1 MAKQFNAAG
10 PQNEFQQQAISNK
23 KADEKIESVGPW
35 MIAWR
40 KFRANRV
47 AVAGLIIF
55 VAIAVA
61 VVLVPIIQ
69 ELATGIT
76 VNDYDTSIKNMPPS
90 GAHWLGTDAQGR
102 DCFYRLFL
110 GGRIS
115 ILVGI
120 LAALLTVILG
130 CLVGGIAGY
139 YGGWVDNLLMRFA
152 EIIYSMPF
160 TPMIIAI
167 SAVMMWVPA
176 NQKMLVVSGL
186 IGILSWP
193 GLARL
198 VRGQILTL
206 REQEFMQACEALGF
220 SDYSKIVKHLL
231 PNVISLVIVNATLQM
246 ASAILTEAGLSF
258 LGMGIQIPIPSW
270 GSLMNLAQADAVV
283 FKRYWWQWFPAG
295 IMCLLTVVS
304 INLIGEGM
312 RDAFD
317 PKEIQ

>member
-1 MAKQFNAAG
+1 MNTNNQPEKTL
-10 PQNEFQQQAISNK
+10 NEFQQQAINAK
-23 KADEKIESVGPW
+23 KADEKIDAVGPW

-47 AVAGLIIF
+47 AMGGLIVFSIIVLLVIF
-55 VAIAVA
+55 APMIM
-61 VVLVPIIQ
+61 
-69 ELATGIT
+69 GID
-76 VNDYDTSIKNMPPS
+76 VNHYDTSIMNQAPS
-90 GAHWLGTDAQGR
+90 AAHWLGTDAQGR
-102 DCFYRLFL
+102 DAMFRLFL

-115 ILVGI
+115 ILVGV
-120 LAALLTVILG
+120 LAALLTVIFG

-152 EIIYSMPF
+152 EIVYSLPF
-160 TPMIIAI
+160 TPMIIAV
-167 SAVMMWVPA
+167 AATMLWVPQT
-176 NQKMLVVSGL
+176 QKMYTVAAL
-186 IGILSWP
+186 IGLLSWP

-220 SDYSKIVKHLL
+220 SDTSKIWKHLM

-246 ASAILTEAGLSF
+246 AGAILTEAGLSY
-258 LGMGIQIPIPSW
+258 LGMGIQPPMPSW
-270 GSLMNLAQADAVV
+270 GSLMNLGQNAQAFQNYPWEWV
-283 FKRYWWQWFPAG
+283 PAG
-295 IMCLLTVVS
+295 VMCLLTVVS
-304 INLIGEGM
+304 INLIGEGL